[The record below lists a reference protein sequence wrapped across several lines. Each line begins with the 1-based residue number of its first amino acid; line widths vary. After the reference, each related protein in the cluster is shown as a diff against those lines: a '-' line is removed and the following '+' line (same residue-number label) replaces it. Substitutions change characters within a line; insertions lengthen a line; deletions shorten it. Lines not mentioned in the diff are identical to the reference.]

1 MLLRESSTPGGDI
14 DLYAAVNSSIENGVP
29 HGAAL
34 NAFAE
39 GVLGTDDVKLNSARN
54 TLREAL
60 GPQALVDSAA
70 VVASFMQMDRIADA
84 TGIPL
89 DNTVAQATQN
99 FRGKLGL
106 NTFGSARNTFGG
118 TLA

>member
-1 MLLRESSTPGGDI
+1 MLLRESSPTSDI
-14 DLYAAVNSSIENGVP
+14 DLHAAVNDSTENGVP
-29 HGAAL
+29 HGASL

-39 GVLGTDDVKLNSARN
+39 AVLGTDDVKLNTARN
-54 TLREAL
+54 TLLETL

-89 DNTVAQATQN
+89 DNKVRAVTDG
-99 FRGKLGL
+99 FRAELGL
-106 NTFGSARNTFGG
+106 NDFGSAQNT
-118 TLA
+118 LSRPAA